1 MENEKNLSR
10 LDFLTQ
16 VSNRRA
22 FSEILQIEA
31 ARSRRYK
38 RPLTLAYIDLDN
50 LEQVNDHLG
59 HETGDKLLCLVA
71 QTIVANIRVTDTVSR
86 LGGDEFA
93 LLLPE
98 TGKDAAYEVIT
109 KLRRLLLETL
119 QARQWL
125 VTLSIGL
132 ATFASPGESV
142 HQLVKAADDLMYS
155 AKSPGKNRVAAG
167 YIEG

>member
-1 MENEKNLSR
+1 LENEKNLSR

-71 QTIVANIRVTDTVSR
+71 QTIVANIRVTIPSPVS
-86 LGGDEFA
+86 G
-93 LLLPE
+93 E
-98 TGKDAAYEVIT
+98 TNLHCCYRRRERTPPT
-109 KLRRLLLETL
+109 K
-119 QARQWL
+119 
-125 VTLSIGL
+125 
-132 ATFASPGESV
+132 
-142 HQLVKAADDLMYS
+142 
-155 AKSPGKNRVAAG
+155 
-167 YIEG
+167 